1 MGGGGGNDGDGWASL
16 NYTGTVEVGTTVTK
30 NTIITGSNTSKLTL
44 SCDTV
49 GIQTVQCRV
58 SSPEATNTPVISDE
72 VTFSTVSIA
81 NDYPINVEAIGIID
95 SATVSGVDLSNGE
108 YTFYSTG
115 NDPDASSITNLY
127 SFYSPD
133 KDINV
138 EMDMYGG
145 KIGDNGGEGGYSRI
159 RFTMEQNVE
168 YVLTGLNSPIDA
180 PFLYRKGTLIAVV
193 AAGGHAG
200 VDGSTGGDGGGIQV
214 AGEDGKGSDGGAGPK
229 NPSTVVEGQLGID
242 GVFGSAYISPT
253 LYPADEQ
260 QLGLTGGKSIRCTK
274 GVYFA
279 EQGVGACADIG
290 TSQFR
295 LSDGIVVSNTA
306 SITRGFKDGYNI
318 MQTGSKGQ
326 AATETTQ
333 HGDGGVGVVGG
344 NGAQGPRGGG
354 GGGSG
359 YTDGSVEV
367 VATQLGGS
375 TGAAKCILRVVT

>member
-1 MGGGGGNDGDGWASL
+1 
-16 NYTGTVEVGTTVTK
+16 
-30 NTIITGSNTSKLTL
+30 
-44 SCDTV
+44 
-49 GIQTVQCRV
+49 
-58 SSPEATNTPVISDE
+58 
-72 VTFSTVSIA
+72 
-81 NDYPINVEAIGIID
+81 
-95 SATVSGVDLSNGE
+95 
-108 YTFYSTG
+108 
-115 NDPDASSITNLY
+115 
-127 SFYSPD
+127 
-133 KDINV
+133 
-138 EMDMYGG
+138 MDMYGG

-214 AGEDGKGSDGGAGPK
+214 AGEDGKGSDGGAGSR
-229 NPSTVVEGQLGID
+229 NPRTVKEGQLGID
-242 GVFGSAYISPT
+242 GVFGGAYFSPI
-253 LYPADEQ
+253 LYPGDAQ
-260 QLGLTGGKSIRCTK
+260 QGGGTGGTAIRCTK

-279 EQGVGACADIG
+279 EQGVGACADVGESQQDGSINP
-290 TSQFR
+290 TQFR
-295 LSDGIVVSNTA
+295 LSDGTIVTNTA

-318 MQTGSKGQ
+318 MQTAGKGQ
-326 AATETTQ
+326 ANEIIERMKMIRPNLGGDDIPRYADTQ
-333 HGDGGVGVVGG
+333 YGDGGVGVVGG
-344 NGAQGPRGGG
+344 NGATGPRGGG